1 MDGER
6 VVFTALFHIQRGQCC
21 GNGCRHCPYD
31 PKHKKGRV
39 VLSKES
45 LKFEIMRLEELQ
57 KQLEQIQSNNLN
69 GLSPDQLEKIIEQLS
84 LIVSTGEELLNKE
97 IQTQINSN
105 ESED

>member
-31 PKHKKGRV
+31 PKHRKGRV
-39 VLSKES
+39 VLAKEK

-57 KQLEQIQSNNLN
+57 KQVQQLQSINVKE
-69 GLSPDQLEKIIEQLS
+69 LSPEQLEKMVEQLS
-84 LIVSTGEELLNKE
+84 SLLDEGENTLNND
-97 IQTQINSN
+97 IQTQIN